1 MADFNLQKAQNSID
15 SVQRQFNP
23 QVITTL
29 VSTPDLLNPV
39 KNDQLRSL
47 LSTITTKLINL
58 IREKR
63 QERIAQKERE
73 AAALESNQPLEPEV
87 LKPLTI
93 EEEEYDIDKDGIL
106 SAKEKRTKFIA
117 DFKKELNEQVFQ
129 KYGIDIEGIEFF
141 LKSDKESRK
150 NQIVQFVKTNP
161 KYLSTSGSIED
172 LVKKIDRQIE
182 TGKELFSIFKK
193 GDMSFVEGQVV
204 DSKTNL
210 PIKGAL
216 VTFTDS
222 SGETLL
228 SYTDRTNK
236 NGEFTIEIPQSP
248 STTPPL
254 PPLTPEQQAVIN
266 AAIYVQFGISSPSN
280 ITSSFSSTTNTP
292 SLSST
297 LIPISGSVN
306 IPLPFIQDP
315 PETITTT
322 TTTNADGSSTVTT
335 TNTTPVFTATT
346 TTTVPAV
353 TQSGAPL
360 SETSPTNP
368 TPQTEPAPTI
378 EEIDVGVKY
387 QQIGPEQ
394 LSGFSVYVAKNIEGD
409 PYIPAISTLTGA
421 DGGFLLN
428 APEDF
433 KYIGLSKN
441 NAIYTTYTKG
451 QILTGLSD
459 LNIFEVPYDQFFA
472 DPPSTEVVK
481 DSTNINS
488 GSGGGILNTNRPVD
502 TIKVIKTGLKN
513 SYATVKLV
521 PYKGDGSVKE
531 KLLIRMDPL
540 DLNFKQTIQKLLNPN
555 KQDIDAAT
563 QDKKDAKW
571 YQQEKLGKVARD
583 LAKTLT
589 PAVIAL
595 IVVFGLSNVDKLIE
609 EGKGKLDDI
618 QDEISCPTTEGGQAA
633 QDRIKNIIAKKN
645 KLTKQLNNVLNIIES
660 TNSAL
665 GIAATSIEVL
675 NSAYLILKNI
685 PTPTSTGVPG
695 TPGLPIN
702 VINSIQDNK
711 DKIDKTI
718 NTLRKFNTGLVAIL
732 GIIRNTL
739 KTILQYLNLL
749 DNLIQ
754 FCSPDNE
761 EEQVAISAELTA
773 LTQESTS
780 PIVTNVN
787 GFVMSVET
795 EKTTNSLKRRRAL
808 ASNSN
813 GIVLLQGEWS
823 FSSID
828 QILIDELVFYIK
840 INNLKAY

>member
-39 KNDQLRSL
+39 KNDQLRAL

-106 SAKEKRTKFIA
+106 NAKEKRTKLIA
-117 DFKKELNEQVFQ
+117 DFKKELNNQVFQ

-161 KYLSTSGSIED
+161 KYLSTSGSID
-172 LVKKIDRQIE
+172 DFVKKIDRQIE

-254 PPLTPEQQAVIN
+254 PPLTPEQQAVIDAYN
-266 AAIYVQFGISSPSN
+266 YAFYGIKPPP
-280 ITSSFSSTTNTP
+280 TSSIPTPTGATP
-292 SLSST
+292 SLSSI

-685 PTPTSTGVPG
+685 PTPTSTGAPG

-813 GIVLLQGEWS
+813 GVVLLQGEWS
-823 FSSID
+823 FSSIY

>member
-39 KNDQLRSL
+39 KNDQLRAL

-106 SAKEKRTKFIA
+106 NAKEKRTKLIA
-117 DFKKELNEQVFQ
+117 DFKKELNNQVFQ

-161 KYLSTSGSIED
+161 KYLSTSGSID
-172 LVKKIDRQIE
+172 DFVKKIDRQIE

-254 PPLTPEQQAVIN
+254 PPLTPEQQAVIDAYN
-266 AAIYVQFGISSPSN
+266 YAFYGIKPPP
-280 ITSSFSSTTNTP
+280 TSSIPTP
-292 SLSST
+292 TGVTPLLSSI